1 MGSRKTSAILCGALA
16 SYWLLSPVYAV
27 WHFDEYASTGP
38 LLVRYVL
45 VPMAFALTVLC
56 VGLRAPP
63 RVATGVGIY
72 GLSVLM
78 GLFLFEALLTLRSI
92 PVRLSML
99 GQLSQ
104 QQSEAMAQREDM
116 VRGFTLAQL
125 NQLSGATKLR
135 EAILSGFPKTQVVL
149 CSGPDS
155 IVSYRADRYG
165 FNNPDALYETTHLES
180 MLLGDSFVEGFCLRP
195 EENMVS
201 QLRRKGVHAIGMG
214 IRGNGP
220 LTELAT
226 LGRFGPMF
234 KPRHVFMVF
243 FEGNDWENL
252 QAELGRP
259 WLLPA
264 LVESADFGTPSTANE
279 MMQRAKSMMDDIN
292 SRPVTAADLFTK
304 TEILRNFIALQ
315 QTFTRLGLIFPKAT
329 PAIPEFGEALRR
341 AKTIAMGW
349 SGSFTLVYVPQ
360 LDRYIGPLSAAHAY
374 EPLRTRVLGSASA
387 AGVDVIDLTSALE
400 KELQPETFYGPD
412 GHFNSRGAAFAATIL
427 ARHLRDLGVVPSVA
441 NIKP

>member
-1 MGSRKTSAILCGALA
+1 MGSRKTSVILCGVLA

-38 LLVRYVL
+38 LLMRYVV
-45 VPMAFALTVLC
+45 VPTAFSLTFLC
-56 VGLRAPP
+56 VALLASP
-63 RVATGVGIY
+63 RVATGVGMY

-78 GLFLFEALLTLRSI
+78 GLFLFEALLTVRSI
-92 PVRLSML
+92 SVRLSML

-104 QQSEAMAQREDM
+104 QQSVAMAQRDDM
-116 VRGFTLAQL
+116 VQGFTLAQL
-125 NQLSGATKLR
+125 NKLSGATTLR

-165 FNNPDALYETTHLES
+165 FNNPDALYETSHLHT
-180 MLLGDSFVEGFCLRP
+180 MLLGDSFIEGFCLPP
-195 EENMVS
+195 EEDMVS
-201 QLRRKGVHAIGMG
+201 QLRRNGVPAIGMG

-234 KPRHVFMVF
+234 RPNHVFMVF

-252 QAELGRP
+252 QNELGRT
-259 WLLPA
+259 WLRPA

-279 MMQRAKSMMDDIN
+279 MMQRAKSMMDDITN
-292 SRPVTAADLFTK
+292 RPVTVADLFTK

-341 AKTIAMGW
+341 AKTIANGW

-360 LDRYIGPLSAAHAY
+360 VDRFLGPLPAAHAY
-374 EPLRTRVLGSASA
+374 EPLRTRVLNSASE

-400 KELQPETFYGPD
+400 KELQPETFYAPD
-412 GHFNSRGAAFAATIL
+412 AHFNSRGAAFAATIL
-427 ARHLRDLGVVPSVA
+427 ARHLRDLGAAPSVT
-441 NIKP
+441 NVNP